1 MLQKINECEFIAIKT
16 TKGNRVKKI
25 FKKIKKNISELWDN
39 SKLSNICVTGDLEG
53 KKTYLKK

>member
-25 FKKIKKNISELWDN
+25 LKKKISELWDN